1 LSTAT
6 FDKRA
11 VEAAARRSLEAR
23 QYEEALAYLWR
34 LADRSNITEDELK
47 AAVRDMGSCYAALGR
62 SRAAASARLYL
73 GDRLGALKAS
83 SLPLDRARVEADA
96 KEHGAAAQSFEQA
109 GWLGHAAI
117 QCELSKND
125 RGARVLWER
134 LAGAPRLSGDL
145 YASGLVHFN
154 LGRACLRLGDRSA
167 GRKAIV
173 HAMHLLTA
181 AADGFEAK
189 GQRERAFDCYGVLL
203 TIGKEGSFENLAEG
217 YLNCIR
223 ILREDGLKYYV
234 VQYYEDFQALAM
246 QRNELHAAATLFR
259 EAADYSRRQALPYAR
274 HYRFKGAEASVL
286 QAERLLAGGAS
297 PEMAENAYAAA
308 IDAYNELGL
317 YAKVRALYGRLASLE
332 LGDKRKARYERL
344 SKRLELLPD
353 DTTPMQGF
361 PEYLRMATAYPEI
374 WLLDVVE
381 WEQAGDPAETMIE
394 VALDR
399 RWADFQRRR
408 AILVRLKQLGAA
420 EASPS
425 AQTSVELAQLLGSV
439 ELYVCLA
446 PIEAMIRHEDVR
458 VRAAAM
464 RATRKLFYKRSFVS
478 IMQGLADPA
487 PEVRREALGCVQTLH
502 FVHALDPL
510 SRICRESPEPEVRR
524 AALASIGRVN
534 RVEAVE
540 LLIEALR
547 NGDRQDKDVAKENL
561 LRSDQSETREML
573 RREAAAETGPL
584 RAELEGI
591 LRALGG

>member
-1 LSTAT
+1 MSAP

-11 VEAAARRSLEAR
+11 VEGRARRALEAR
-23 QYEEALAYLWR
+23 QYEEALVHLWQ
-34 LADRSNITEDELK
+34 LADRGNVTEDEYRGALTQM
-47 AAVRDMGSCYAALGR
+47 AACYGALGR
-62 SRAAASARLYL
+62 TRAMASARLYL
-73 GDRLGALKAS
+73 GDRKGAIEAS
-83 SLPLDRARVEADA
+83 SHPLDRARAYVDA
-96 KEHGAAAQSFEQA
+96 KDAVSAAQAFEEA

-117 QCELSKND
+117 QLEQIKND
-125 RGARVLWER
+125 RGARVLWDR
-134 LAGAPRLSGDL
+134 LVSDPRLREDL
-145 YASGLVHFN
+145 YVAGLVHFN
-154 LGRACLRLGDRSA
+154 LGRACLRLGDRGA

-234 VQYYEDFQALAM
+234 LQYYEDFQALAM
-246 QRNELHAAATLFR
+246 QRDELHAAATLFR
-259 EAADYSRRQALPYAR
+259 EAAEYARRQGLPYAR
-274 HYRFKGAEASVL
+274 HYRYRGAEASMV
-286 QAERLLAGGAS
+286 QGDRLLAAGSS
-297 PEMAENAYAAA
+297 PEMAENAFAAA
-308 IDAYNELGL
+308 IDGFNELGL
-317 YAKVRALYGRLASLE
+317 YSKVRELYAKLAGLE
-332 LGDKRKARYERL
+332 LGDKRKQRYARLGQRL
-344 SKRLELLPD
+344 AAIPD

-361 PEYLRMATAYPEI
+361 PDYLRMATAYPEI

-381 WEQAGDPAETMIE
+381 WEQDGDPAETMVD

-408 AILVRLKQLGAA
+408 AMLCRLAQLGSGEGQLSPATLAQLAGQLGA
-420 EASPS
+420 
-425 AQTSVELAQLLGSV
+425 V

-446 PIEAMIRHEDVR
+446 PLEKLAKHEDAR
-458 VRAAAM
+458 VRAAVM
-464 RATRKLFYKRSFVS
+464 RAVRKLFFKRAFVCVTA
-478 IMQGLADPA
+478 GLADPA
-487 PEVRREALGCVQTLH
+487 PEVRREALGCVQHLH

-510 SRICRESPEPEVRR
+510 SRIYRESSDPEVRR
-524 AALASIGRVN
+524 AALASIGKVN

-540 LLIEALR
+540 LLIEAFR
-547 NGDRQDKDVAKENL
+547 NGEKQDKDLAREMLV
-561 LRSDQSETREML
+561 RSDHADTKEML
-573 RREAAAETGPL
+573 RREAAGETGPL

>member
-1 LSTAT
+1 MSSAT

-11 VEAAARRSLEAR
+11 TEQRARRAMETR
-23 QYEEALAYLWR
+23 QYDEALVSLWQ
-34 LADRSNITEDELK
+34 LASRANVTEDEFK
-47 AAVRDMGSCYAALGR
+47 NVVKDMASSYAALGR
-62 SRAAASARLYL
+62 TRAAASARLYL
-73 GDRLGALKAS
+73 GDKNGAFNAS
-83 SLPLDRARVEADA
+83 SMPLDRARVQVDA
-96 KEHGAAAQSFEQA
+96 KDHAGAAQSFEDA

-117 QCELSKND
+117 QCEIVKND
-125 RGARVLWER
+125 RGARVLWDR
-134 LAGAPRLSGDL
+134 LASDPRLSSDL
-145 YASGLVHFN
+145 YTAGLVHFN
-154 LGRACLRLGDRSA
+154 LGRACLRLGDRGA

-234 VQYYEDFQALAM
+234 IQYYEDFQALAM

-259 EAADYSRRQALPYAR
+259 EAADYSRRQGMPYAR
-274 HYRFKGAEASVL
+274 HYRFKGAEASMQQGERVL
-286 QAERLLAGGAS
+286 ADGGS
-297 PEMAENAYAAA
+297 PEMAENAFAAA
-308 IDAYNELGL
+308 IDGFNELGL
-317 YAKVRALYGRLASLE
+317 YGKVRALYGKLSTLE

-344 SKRLELLPD
+344 AKRLEAMPD
-353 DTTPMQGF
+353 DPTPMQGF
-361 PEYLRMATAYPEI
+361 PDYLRMATAYPEI
-374 WLLDVVE
+374 WILDVLE
-381 WEQAGDPAETMIE
+381 WEQGGDPAETMID

-408 AILVRLKQLGAA
+408 AMLVRLKQLGTS
-420 EASPS
+420 EGTPGV
-425 AQTSVELAQLLGSV
+425 QTTTELAELLGSV

-446 PIEAMIRHEDVR
+446 PLEKMMSHEDLR

-464 RATRKLFYKRSFVS
+464 KATRKLFFKRSFVS
-478 IMQGLADPA
+478 IAQGLADTA
-487 PEVRREALGCVQTLH
+487 PEVRREALGCVQSLH

-510 SRICRESPEPEVRR
+510 SRIYRESPEPEVRR
-524 AALASIGRVN
+524 AALASIGKVN

-540 LLIEALR
+540 LLIEAFR
-547 NGDRQDKDVAKENL
+547 NGDRQDKDVARENL
-561 LRSDQSETREML
+561 LRSDQPDAREML
-573 RREAAAETGPL
+573 RREAAAESGPL
-584 RAELEGI
+584 RAELEHI

>member
-1 LSTAT
+1 MSSAT

-11 VEAAARRSLEAR
+11 VEGAARRSLESR
-23 QYEEALAYLWR
+23 QYEEALVHLWR
-34 LADRSNITEDELK
+34 LADRQNITEEELK
-47 AAVRDMGSCYAALGR
+47 SAVKDMGTCFAALGR
-62 SRAAASARLYL
+62 TRAAASARLYL
-73 GDRLGALKAS
+73 GDRNGAFNVS
-83 SLPLDRARVEADA
+83 SLPLDRARVQVDA
-96 KEHGAAAQSFEQA
+96 KDHAGAAQSFEQA

-117 QCELSKND
+117 QCEIAKND
-125 RGARVLWER
+125 RGARVLWDR
-134 LAGAPRLSGDL
+134 LASVPRLSEDL

-154 LGRACLRLGDRSA
+154 LGRACLRLGDRAA

-234 VQYYEDFQALAM
+234 IQYYEDFQALAM

-274 HYRFKGAEASVL
+274 HYRFKGAETSTL
-286 QAERLLAGGAS
+286 QGERILADGGS
-297 PEMAENAYAAA
+297 PEMAENAFAAA
-308 IDAYNELGL
+308 IDGFNELGL
-317 YAKVRALYGRLASLE
+317 YTKVRTLYGRLAALE

-344 SKRLELLPD
+344 AKRLEQMPD
-353 DTTPMQGF
+353 DPTPMQGF
-361 PEYLRMATAYPEI
+361 PDYLRMATAYPEI
-374 WLLDVVE
+374 WLLDVIE
-381 WEQAGDPAETMIE
+381 WEQNGDPAETMIE

-420 EASPS
+420 ESAPS
-425 AQTSVELAQLLGSV
+425 VQTSMELAQLLGSV

-446 PIEAMIRHEDVR
+446 PLEKMMQHEDLR
-458 VRAAAM
+458 VRQYAM
-464 RATRKLFYKRSFVS
+464 RATRKLFFKRSFVS

-510 SRICRESPEPEVRR
+510 SRIYRESPEPEVRR
-524 AALASIGRVN
+524 AALASIGKVN

-540 LLIEALR
+540 LLIEAFR

-561 LRSDQSETREML
+561 LRSDQAETREML
-573 RREAAAETGPL
+573 RREAAVETGQL
-584 RAELEGI
+584 RTELENI

>member
-1 LSTAT
+1 VSTP

-11 VEAAARRSLEAR
+11 VEGRARRALDAR
-23 QYEEALAYLWR
+23 QYEEALVHLWQ
-34 LADRSNITEDELK
+34 LADRGNVTEDEYRGALTQM
-47 AAVRDMGSCYAALGR
+47 AGCYGALGR
-62 SRAAASARLYL
+62 TRAAASARLYL
-73 GDRLGALKAS
+73 GDRKGAIEAS
-83 SLPLDRARVEADA
+83 SHPLDRARAFVDA
-96 KEHGAAAQSFEQA
+96 KDAVSAAQAFEEA

-117 QCELSKND
+117 QLEQVKND
-125 RGARVLWER
+125 RGARVLWDR
-134 LAGAPRLSGDL
+134 LVSDPRLREDL
-145 YASGLVHFN
+145 YVAGLVHFN
-154 LGRACLRLGDRSA
+154 LGRACLRLGDRAA

-234 VQYYEDFQALAM
+234 LQYYEDFQALAM

-259 EAADYSRRQALPYAR
+259 EAAEYARRQGLPYAR
-274 HYRFKGAEASVL
+274 HYRYRGAEASML
-286 QAERLLAGGAS
+286 QGDRLLAAAGS
-297 PEMAENAYAAA
+297 PEMAENAFAAA
-308 IDAYNELGL
+308 IDGFNELGL
-317 YAKVRALYGRLASLE
+317 YSKVRDLYAKLAGLE
-332 LGDKRKARYERL
+332 LGDKRKQRYVRL
-344 SKRLELLPD
+344 GQRLAAIPD

-361 PEYLRMATAYPEI
+361 PDYLRMATAYPEI

-381 WEQAGDPAETMIE
+381 WEQDGDPAETMVD

-408 AILVRLKQLGAA
+408 AMLCR
-420 EASPS
+420 
-425 AQTSVELAQLLGSV
+425 LAQLGSGEGQLSPATLAQLATQLGSV

-446 PIEAMIRHEDVR
+446 PLEKLAKHDDAR
-458 VRAAAM
+458 VRAAVM
-464 RATRKLFYKRSFVS
+464 RAVRKLFFKRAFVCVA
-478 IMQGLADPA
+478 QGLADPA
-487 PEVRREALGCVQTLH
+487 PEVRREALSCVQHLH

-510 SRICRESPEPEVRR
+510 SRIYRESSDAEVRR
-524 AALASIGRVN
+524 AALASIGKVN

-540 LLIEALR
+540 LLIEAFR
-547 NGDRQDKDVAKENL
+547 NGERQDKDLAREMLV
-561 LRSDQSETREML
+561 RSDHADTKEML